1 MGKKKGGSL
10 WIFCL
15 IWSYCESK
23 TPVQIVQRPAVTR
36 SECSTWG
43 SFHFQTFDHVKF
55 DFPGICHYVF
65 ASHCN
70 DSYHDFNIQ
79 VRRSDKNGFPVCF
92 TATIDGVLLEVK
104 ESGITVNGHE
114 IPLPFSLK
122 SILIEDTC
130 TYFQVTSTLGLT
142 LKWNWA
148 DTLLL
153 DLEDTYKGKTCG
165 LCGNYDGNEKND
177 LHLNGYKLLPRQFG
191 NLHKVEEPTE
201 KCPDVAEDEDAKNH
215 KGHVHHQKN
224 KCSKYISK
232 CKKLLAHLGNCSRV
246 VAFDD
251 YVATCTGDMCICAK
265 NSSSDSALVSSCICS
280 TLSQYSRDCVLNGGI
295 PGKWRTK
302 DLCFQECPNNLE
314 YMECGNPCADTC
326 ANPERSKICKAP
338 CTDGCFCPAGTILD
352 DMNGNKC
359 IPIDTC
365 PCMFQGKVY
374 ASGGSYSTPSQNCT
388 CAGGQWVCVSLPL
401 SGNCNVK
408 GGFHITTFD
417 NKEFI
422 FHGNCHYVLAKD
434 IGSSFVVVGEII
446 QCGISSTMTC
456 LKNVLV
462 TLRALNIRLCSCG
475 NVYINNFIA
484 VLPITRD
491 GITIFRPSTFYI
503 NILTSLGVQIQ
514 VQIKP
519 IMQLF
524 ITVDDSYQNHT
535 SGLCGNFNNIQIDD
549 FRTISGVVED
559 SASAFGNSWKTR
571 GSCPD
576 VEDNF
581 EDPCANSVDKEKFGQ
596 HWCELL
602 SNTSGVFAACHS
614 VVDPSLY
621 VKNCVYDTCNAEKS
635 EAALCSV
642 LSTYSR
648 DCAAR
653 GVHLKGWRHGV
664 CDVSKDC
671 PETMVFSYDVKFCNH
686 SCRSLGE
693 PDLLCNVQST
703 PVEGCGCPKG
713 TYLNADECVSPDDC
727 PCYYKDKTIQAGKS
741 FQEDKLMCKCIRGRL
756 DCIGEAIMKKDC
768 PAPMFY
774 FDCSSA
780 GPGATGSECQKS
792 CKTQDM
798 QCYVT
803 ECVSGCMCPNGLISD
818 GKGVCIAEDQCPC
831 VHGGN
836 FYNPGENITVRCNTC
851 TCNNRQWN
859 CTENPCQGT
868 CTVYGNGHYLSFD
881 GEKFDFMGDCD
892 YILAQDFCPNNP
904 NDGTFRIVTQN
915 NACGKSLSICSLKI
929 TLILE
934 NIEIRLL
941 EGKIQEITTEPDAVK
956 NYKLDL
962 RGVYIVIETS
972 LGMTFMWDQKTTVMV
987 LVAPSFQGKVCG
999 LCGDFDGR
1007 SKNDFTTRGQSVEMR
1022 VQEFGN
1028 SWKVTSSCSNIN
1040 MTDLCAD
1047 QPFKSVLGQKH
1058 CSIIKSNVFGACHS
1072 KINPMPYYESC
1083 VSDFCGCDSV
1093 GDCECFCTSVAAYSR
1108 SCNRVGV
1115 CIDWRRPSICP
1126 VFCDYYNPP
1135 DKHEWF
1141 YRPCGAPCLKTCRNP
1156 QGKCGNLL
1164 YSLEG
1169 CYPECSTEKPYYDE
1183 EQRECVSLLDCVS
1196 CNPKEKLCTED
1207 SKDCLCCY
1215 QEKTY
1220 TLNENIYSQTDGV
1233 RCWKAVCGPNG
1244 NIIRTFIPCGTSP
1257 TMVPAIEEPGPMP
1270 KERADEESEITS
1282 PKSRRSGVE
1291 NIIEAPSSTSALAI
1305 TRASPCYCNVN
1316 GHLIFQGSIISQT
1329 TDGLGRCFYSVC
1341 NASCHSELI
1350 QGECATT
1357 PRLSTAPEQPSNH
1370 CHSALQNGRCEN
1382 SLPSAANTSAP
1393 NVTPMRDCSYLSPPR
1408 KFNESWDFGN
1418 CQIATCLG
1426 GGNDIKLSK
1435 VNCPPQ
1441 LLNLCVNGFPLTK
1454 HYDETGCCEVFECQC
1469 VCSGW
1474 GNEHYVTFDGTYYN
1488 FQGNCTY
1495 LLVKPIQPDSQSFWI
1510 HMDNYYC
1517 GTTDGAICSKS
1528 LVIFYKNSMVILTQ
1542 AVDHRKEANLVL
1554 FNNKK
1559 VVPNV
1564 SKNGIR
1570 ITSSGLYVVVEIP
1583 EQKLYV
1589 SYGRLTFYIKLPFST
1604 FYNNTMGQCGT
1615 CTNQKSDDAM
1625 KRNGEIADSFK
1636 EMALDW
1642 RVPDPTN
1649 RHCELNTLAPAQT
1662 ETSLSKVGVCAPSAL
1677 CKLIWNLTGCHSA
1690 IPPRP
1695 YYEACV
1701 VDGCSAQ
1708 RQKAECQSLETY
1720 AALCG
1725 FHGICVDWRSKTNG
1739 QCEARCSQDQIYKPC
1754 GGVERSTCSSRK
1766 TTIPLQDKDP
1776 ALVEGCYCPEG
1787 KILLNNLDGLC
1798 VSVCGCIGPDGLV
1811 KQPGEIW
1818 EHDCQYCTCNE
1829 ATLNISCSPHSCVK
1843 SLPVNCTKEGF
1854 VPKMRPHSEDPCC
1867 PETVCECD
1875 VKSCSLIR
1883 RQCDLGFQPVVAI
1896 SEGGCCPIF
1905 SCIPKSVCV
1914 SEGVEYKPGTVV
1926 PKNSC
1931 EDCLCTEKRD
1941 PATQTNQIQC
1951 TPVKCSTGCQQGF
1964 RYIREEGRCCGQCVQ
1979 VACVAKLPSGI
1990 VTVEVG
1996 KTYKVLEDNCA
2007 LYNCTQSSGQFVLT
2021 STIISC
2027 PEFDPSNCVPGT
2039 VATTSDG
2046 CCKTCIPLSHVC
2058 KLKLKKEYITH
2069 KNCKSAA
2076 PVLVPSCEG
2085 SCSTY
2090 SVYAFGDSEM
2100 KHKCTCC
2107 HETKSHMM
2115 KVELICSKRKKIE
2128 YKYVQVDEC
2137 DCVETK
2143 CQEKKT

>member
-1 MGKKKGGSL
+1 MGKKKVGPL

-15 IWSYCESK
+15 IWSYCEGK
-23 TPVQIVQRPAVTR
+23 TPVQIVQRSAVTR

-43 SFHFQTFDHVKF
+43 NFHFQTFDHVKF

-70 DSYHDFNIQ
+70 DSYQDFNIQ
-79 VRRSDKNGFPVCF
+79 VRRSEKNGFPVCF

-104 ESGITVNGHE
+104 ESGITVNGHDTVLY
-114 IPLPFSLK
+114 IS
-122 SILIEDTC
+122 SALI
-130 TYFQVTSTLGLT
+130 
-142 LKWNWA
+142 
-148 DTLLL
+148 L
-153 DLEDTYKGKTCG
+153 DLEDTYMGKTCG

-201 KCPDVAEDEDAKNH
+201 KCPDVAEDEDARNH
-215 KGHVHHQKN
+215 KGRSHQQKN
-224 KCSKYISK
+224 KCSKYKSK
-232 CKKLLAHLGNCSRV
+232 CKKLLAQLGNCSRV

-251 YVATCTGDMCICAK
+251 YVATCTRDMCICAK
-265 NSSSDSALVSSCICS
+265 NFSSDSALVSSCICS

-302 DLCFQECPNNLE
+302 DLCYMQKCP
-314 YMECGNPCADTC
+314 
-326 ANPERSKICKAP
+326 R
-338 CTDGCFCPAGTILD
+338 TILD

-359 IPIDTC
+359 IPTNSC

-374 ASGGSYSTPSQNCT
+374 ATGGSYSTPSQNCT

-401 SGNCNVK
+401 SGNCNVE

-434 IGSSFVVVGEII
+434 HGSSFVVVGEII

-462 TLRALNIRLCSCG
+462 TLRNIRLCSCG

-491 GITIFRPSTFYI
+491 GIMIFRPSTFYI
-503 NILTSLGVQIQ
+503 NILTSFGIQIQ

-535 SGLCGNFNNIQIDD
+535 SGLCGNFNNIPIDD

-602 SNTSGVFAACHS
+602 SNTSSVFASCHS
-614 VVDPSLY
+614 VVDPASY

-653 GVHLKGWRHGV
+653 GVHLKGWRLGV

-686 SCRSLGE
+686 SCRSLSE
-693 PDLLCNVQST
+693 PDLLCNIQST
-703 PVEGCGCPKG
+703 PVEGCGCPKE
-713 TYLNADECVSPDDC
+713 TYLNADECVSPEDC

-756 DCIGEAIMKKDC
+756 DCIGEVIMKKDC
-768 PAPMFY
+768 SAPMFY

-780 GPGATGSECQKS
+780 GPGAIGSECQKS

-803 ECVSGCMCPNGLISD
+803 ECVSGCMCPSGLVSD
-818 GKGVCIAEDQCPC
+818 GKGGCIAEDQCPC

-972 LGMTFMWDQKTTVMV
+972 QGMTFMWDQKITVIV
-987 LVAPSFQGKVCG
+987 LVTPSFQGKVCG

-1183 EQRECVSLLDCVS
+1183 EQRECVSLLNCMLCS
-1196 CNPKEKLCTED
+1196 PKEKLCTED

-1220 TLNENIYSQTDGV
+1220 TLNESIYSKTDGV
-1233 RCWKAVCGPNG
+1233 SCWKAVCGPNG

-1257 TMVPAIEEPGPMP
+1257 TIVPAIEE
-1270 KERADEESEITS
+1270 S
-1282 PKSRRSGVE
+1282 
-1291 NIIEAPSSTSALAI
+1291 EAPSTTSTPAV

-1316 GHLIFQGSIISQT
+1316 GQLVSQGNIISQT
-1329 TDGLGRCFYSVC
+1329 TDGLGRCFYSIC
-1341 NASCHSELI
+1341 NASCQSELI

-1357 PRLSTAPEQPSNH
+1357 SRPSTAPEQPSDH
-1370 CHSALQNGRCEN
+1370 CESALQNGHCETT
-1382 SLPSAANTSAP
+1382 PASAANTSAP
-1393 NVTPMRDCSYLSPPR
+1393 KVTPTRDCPYLSPPR

-1426 GGNDIKLSK
+1426 GGNDIKLSN
-1435 VNCPPQ
+1435 VYCPPQ

-1454 HYDETGCCEVFECQC
+1454 RYDETGCCEVFECQC

-1495 LLVKPIQPDSQSFWI
+1495 LLVKPIKPDSQSFWI

-1528 LVIFYKNSMVILTQ
+1528 LVIFYKNSVVILTQ
-1542 AVDHRKEANLVL
+1542 AVEHRKETNLVL

-1564 SKNGIR
+1564 SKNGII

-1589 SYGRLTFYIKLPFST
+1589 SYGRLMFYIKLPFSI
-1604 FYNNTMGQCGT
+1604 FYNNTLGQCGT

-1625 KRNGEIADSFK
+1625 KRNGEIADSFR

-1649 RHCELNTLAPAQT
+1649 RNCELIPCL
-1662 ETSLSKVGVCAPSAL
+1662 SL
-1677 CKLIWNLTGCHSA
+1677 IRNLTGCHSA

-1701 VDGCSAQ
+1701 VDGCSAL
-1708 RQKAECQSLETY
+1708 RQKTECQSLQTY

-1754 GGVERSTCSSRK
+1754 GGTERSTCFGRK
-1766 TTIPLQDKDP
+1766 TTLPLQDKDP
-1776 ALVEGCYCPEG
+1776 ALVEGCHCPDG
-1787 KILLNNLDGLC
+1787 KILLNNLDGIC

-1811 KQPGEIW
+1811 KQPGEKW

-1854 VPKMRPHSEDPCC
+1854 VPKTQPRSEDPCC
-1867 PETVCECD
+1867 SETVCECD
-1875 VKSCSLIR
+1875 VKSCSPIK

-1896 SEGGCCPIF
+1896 SEDGCCPIF

-1914 SEGVEYKPGTVV
+1914 SEGVEYKPGRVV

-1931 EDCLCTEKRD
+1931 EDCLCTEKQD

-1951 TPVKCSTGCQQGF
+1951 TPVKCSTDCRQGF

-1979 VACVAKLPSGI
+1979 VACVAKLPFGI
-1990 VTVEVG
+1990 VTIEVG
-1996 KTYKVLEDNCA
+1996 KIYKLLEDNCT

-2027 PEFDPSNCVPGT
+2027 PVFDPSNCVPGT

-2046 CCKTCIPLSHVC
+2046 CCKTCIPLSNVC

-2069 KNCKSAA
+2069 KSCKSAT
-2076 PVLVPSCEG
+2076 PVRVPSCEG
-2085 SCSTY
+2085 SCGTY
-2090 SVYAFGDSEM
+2090 SVYAFDDSKI

-2107 HETKSHMM
+2107 HETKSHEVKM
-2115 KVELICSKRKKIE
+2115 ELICSKRKRIE
-2128 YKYVQVDEC
+2128 YTYVHVDEC

-2143 CQEKKT
+2143 CQEKKP

>member
-70 DSYHDFNIQ
+70 DSYQDFNIQ

-422 FHGNCHYVLAKD
+422 FHGNCHYVLAK
-434 IGSSFVVVGEII
+434 
-446 QCGISSTMTC
+446 
-456 LKNVLV
+456 
-462 TLRALNIRLCSCG
+462 NIRLCSCG

-484 VLPITRD
+484 MLPITR
-491 GITIFRPSTFYI
+491 
-503 NILTSLGVQIQ
+503 
-514 VQIKP
+514 
-519 IMQLF
+519 
-524 ITVDDSYQNHT
+524 
-535 SGLCGNFNNIQIDD
+535 
-549 FRTISGVVED
+549 
-559 SASAFGNSWKTR
+559 
-571 GSCPD
+571 
-576 VEDNF
+576 
-581 EDPCANSVDKEKFGQ
+581 EKFGQ

-703 PVEGCGCPKG
+703 PVEGCGCPKE

-741 FQEDKLMCKCIRGRL
+741 FQEDKLM
-756 DCIGEAIMKKDC
+756 
-768 PAPMFY
+768 
-774 FDCSSA
+774 
-780 GPGATGSECQKS
+780 
-792 CKTQDM
+792 
-798 QCYVT
+798 
-803 ECVSGCMCPNGLISD
+803 
-818 GKGVCIAEDQCPC
+818 
-831 VHGGN
+831 
-836 FYNPGENITVRCNTC
+836 C

-892 YILAQDFCPNNP
+892 YILAQ
-904 NDGTFRIVTQN
+904 
-915 NACGKSLSICSLKI
+915 
-929 TLILE
+929 
-934 NIEIRLL
+934 
-941 EGKIQEITTEPDAVK
+941 
-956 NYKLDL
+956 
-962 RGVYIVIETS
+962 
-972 LGMTFMWDQKTTVMV
+972 
-987 LVAPSFQGKVCG
+987 
-999 LCGDFDGR
+999 
-1007 SKNDFTTRGQSVEMR
+1007 
-1022 VQEFGN
+1022 
-1028 SWKVTSSCSNIN
+1028 
-1040 MTDLCAD
+1040 
-1047 QPFKSVLGQKH
+1047 
-1058 CSIIKSNVFGACHS
+1058 
-1072 KINPMPYYESC
+1072 INPMPYYESC

-1115 CIDWRRPSICP
+1115 CIDWRRPSIC
-1126 VFCDYYNPP
+1126 
-1135 DKHEWF
+1135 
-1141 YRPCGAPCLKTCRNP
+1141 RPK
-1156 QGKCGNLL
+1156 
-1164 YSLEG
+1164 
-1169 CYPECSTEKPYYDE
+1169 
-1183 EQRECVSLLDCVS
+1183 
-1196 CNPKEKLCTED
+1196 
-1207 SKDCLCCY
+1207 
-1215 QEKTY
+1215 
-1220 TLNENIYSQTDGV
+1220 
-1233 RCWKAVCGPNG
+1233 
-1244 NIIRTFIPCGTSP
+1244 
-1257 TMVPAIEEPGPMP
+1257 P

-1282 PKSRRSGVE
+1282 PKSRRS
-1291 NIIEAPSSTSALAI
+1291 
-1305 TRASPCYCNVN
+1305 
-1316 GHLIFQGSIISQT
+1316 
-1329 TDGLGRCFYSVC
+1329 
-1341 NASCHSELI
+1341 
-1350 QGECATT
+1350 
-1357 PRLSTAPEQPSNH
+1357 
-1370 CHSALQNGRCEN
+1370 
-1382 SLPSAANTSAP
+1382 
-1393 NVTPMRDCSYLSPPR
+1393 
-1408 KFNESWDFGN
+1408 
-1418 CQIATCLG
+1418 
-1426 GGNDIKLSK
+1426 
-1435 VNCPPQ
+1435 
-1441 LLNLCVNGFPLTK
+1441 
-1454 HYDETGCCEVFECQC
+1454 
-1469 VCSGW
+1469 
-1474 GNEHYVTFDGTYYN
+1474 
-1488 FQGNCTY
+1488 
-1495 LLVKPIQPDSQSFWI
+1495 
-1510 HMDNYYC
+1510 
-1517 GTTDGAICSKS
+1517 
-1528 LVIFYKNSMVILTQ
+1528 
-1542 AVDHRKEANLVL
+1542 
-1554 FNNKK
+1554 
-1559 VVPNV
+1559 
-1564 SKNGIR
+1564 
-1570 ITSSGLYVVVEIP
+1570 
-1583 EQKLYV
+1583 
-1589 SYGRLTFYIKLPFST
+1589 
-1604 FYNNTMGQCGT
+1604 GT

-1677 CKLIWNLTGCHSA
+1677 CKLIW
-1690 IPPRP
+1690 
-1695 YYEACV
+1695 
-1701 VDGCSAQ
+1701 
-1708 RQKAECQSLETY
+1708 
-1720 AALCG
+1720 
-1725 FHGICVDWRSKTNG
+1725 
-1739 QCEARCSQDQIYKPC
+1739 
-1754 GGVERSTCSSRK
+1754 K

-1798 VSVCGCIGPDGLV
+1798 VSVCV
-1811 KQPGEIW
+1811 
-1818 EHDCQYCTCNE
+1818 
-1829 ATLNISCSPHSCVK
+1829 
-1843 SLPVNCTKEGF
+1843 
-1854 VPKMRPHSEDPCC
+1854 
-1867 PETVCECD
+1867 
-1875 VKSCSLIR
+1875 
-1883 RQCDLGFQPVVAI
+1883 
-1896 SEGGCCPIF
+1896 
-1905 SCIPKSVCV
+1905 PKSVCV
-1914 SEGVEYKPGTVV
+1914 SEGVEYKGTVV
-1926 PKNSC
+1926 
-1931 EDCLCTEKRD
+1931 
-1941 PATQTNQIQC
+1941 
-1951 TPVKCSTGCQQGF
+1951 
-1964 RYIREEGRCCGQCVQ
+1964 
-1979 VACVAKLPSGI
+1979 
-1990 VTVEVG
+1990 
-1996 KTYKVLEDNCA
+1996 
-2007 LYNCTQSSGQFVLT
+2007 
-2021 STIISC
+2021 
-2027 PEFDPSNCVPGT
+2027 
-2039 VATTSDG
+2039 TTSDG

-2090 SVYAFGDSEM
+2090 SVPGS
-2100 KHKCTCC
+2100 
-2107 HETKSHMM
+2107 
-2115 KVELICSKRKKIE
+2115 SKRPEIMLLKQAE
-2128 YKYVQVDEC
+2128 ETLYVV
-2137 DCVETK
+2137 
-2143 CQEKKT
+2143 

>member
-1 MGKKKGGSL
+1 MGEKKGGAL

-15 IWSYCESK
+15 IWSYCEGK
-23 TPVQIVQRPAVTR
+23 TPVQIVQRPVVTR

-43 SFHFQTFDHVKF
+43 NFHFQTFDHVKF

-65 ASHCN
+65 ASHCK
-70 DSYHDFNIQ
+70 DSYQDFNIQ
-79 VRRSDKNGFPVCF
+79 VRRSEKNGFPVCF

-104 ESGITVNGHE
+104 ESGITVNGHDTVLY
-114 IPLPFSLK
+114 ISNA
-122 SILIEDTC
+122 LI
-130 TYFQVTSTLGLT
+130 
-142 LKWNWA
+142 
-148 DTLLL
+148 L

-201 KCPDVAEDEDAKNH
+201 KCPDVAEDEDARNH
-215 KGHVHHQKN
+215 KGRSHQQKN
-224 KCSKYISK
+224 KCSKYKSK
-232 CKKLLAHLGNCSRV
+232 CKKLLAQLGNCSRV

-251 YVATCTGDMCICAK
+251 YVATCTRDMCICAK
-265 NSSSDSALVSSCICS
+265 NFSSDSALVSSCICS

-359 IPIDTC
+359 IPTNSC

-374 ASGGSYSTPSQNCT
+374 ATGGSYSTPSQNCT

-401 SGNCNVK
+401 SGNCNVE

-434 IGSSFVVVGEII
+434 NGSSFVVVGEII

-462 TLRALNIRLCSCG
+462 TLRALVSLCIFSC
-475 NVYINNFIA
+475 
-484 VLPITRD
+484 
-491 GITIFRPSTFYI
+491 
-503 NILTSLGVQIQ
+503 
-514 VQIKP
+514 
-519 IMQLF
+519 
-524 ITVDDSYQNHT
+524 
-535 SGLCGNFNNIQIDD
+535 
-549 FRTISGVVED
+549 GVVED

-602 SNTSGVFAACHS
+602 SNTNGVFASCHS
-614 VVDPSLY
+614 VVDPASY

-653 GVHLKGWRHGV
+653 GVHLNGWRLGV

-686 SCRSLGE
+686 SCRSLSE
-693 PDLLCNVQST
+693 PDLLCNIQST
-703 PVEGCGCPKG
+703 PVEGCGCPKE
-713 TYLNADECVSPDDC
+713 TYLNADECVSPEDC

-780 GPGATGSECQKS
+780 GPGAIGSECQKS

-803 ECVSGCMCPNGLISD
+803 ECVSGCMCPGGLVSD
-818 GKGVCIAEDQCPC
+818 GKGGCIAEDQCPC

-836 FYNPGENITVRCNTC
+836 FYKPGENITVRCNTC

-956 NYKLDL
+956 NYRLDL

-972 LGMTFMWDQKTTVMV
+972 QGMTFMWDQKTTVIV
-987 LVAPSFQGKVCG
+987 LVAPSSQGKVCG

-1183 EQRECVSLLDCVS
+1183 EQRECVSLLNCMS
-1196 CNPKEKLCTED
+1196 CSSKEKLCTED
-1207 SKDCLCCY
+1207 SKDCFCCY

-1220 TLNENIYSQTDGV
+1220 TLNESIYSKTDGV
-1233 RCWKAVCGPNG
+1233 SCWKAVCGPNG
-1244 NIIRTFIPCGTSP
+1244 NIIRTFILCGTSP
-1257 TMVPAIEEPGPMP
+1257 TMVPAIEE
-1270 KERADEESEITS
+1270 S
-1282 PKSRRSGVE
+1282 
-1291 NIIEAPSSTSALAI
+1291 EAPSTTSTPAV

-1316 GHLIFQGSIISQT
+1316 GQLISQGNIISQT
-1329 TDGLGRCFYSVC
+1329 TDSLGRCFYSIC
-1341 NASCHSELI
+1341 NDSCQSELI

-1357 PRLSTAPEQPSNH
+1357 PRPSTAPEQPSDH
-1370 CHSALQNGRCEN
+1370 CESALQNGHCKTT
-1382 SLPSAANTSAP
+1382 PASAANTFAP
-1393 NVTPMRDCSYLSPPR
+1393 KVTPTRDCPYLSPPR

-1426 GGNDIKLSK
+1426 GGNDIKLSN
-1435 VNCPPQ
+1435 VYCPPQ
-1441 LLNLCVNGFPLTK
+1441 LLNLCVNGFPLAK
-1454 HYDETGCCEVFECQC
+1454 RYDETGCCEVFECQC

-1495 LLVKPIQPDSQSFWI
+1495 LLVKPIQPDSQNFWI

-1528 LVIFYKNSMVILTQ
+1528 LVIFYKNSVVILTQ
-1542 AVDHRKEANLVL
+1542 AVEHRKETNLVL

-1564 SKNGIR
+1564 SKNGII

-1589 SYGRLTFYIKLPFST
+1589 SYGRLMFYIKLPFST
-1604 FYNNTMGQCGT
+1604 FYNNTLGQCGT

-1625 KRNGEIADSFK
+1625 KRNGEIADSFR

-1642 RVPDPTN
+1642 TVPDPTN
-1649 RHCELNTLAPAQT
+1649 RNCELSTLTPAQT
-1662 ETSLSKVGVCAPSAL
+1662 ETSLSKVGACAPSAL

-1701 VDGCSAQ
+1701 VDGCSAL
-1708 RQKAECQSLETY
+1708 RQKTECQSLQTY

-1725 FHGICVDWRSKTNG
+1725 FHGICVDWRSKANG

-1754 GGVERSTCSSRK
+1754 GGTERSTCFSRK

-1776 ALVEGCYCPEG
+1776 ALVEGCHCPDG
-1787 KILLNNLDGLC
+1787 KILLNNLDGIC

-1811 KQPGEIW
+1811 KQPGETW

-1854 VPKMRPHSEDPCC
+1854 VPKTRPRSEDPCC

-1875 VKSCSLIR
+1875 VKSCSPIK
-1883 RQCDLGFQPVVAI
+1883 RQCNLGFQPVVAI
-1896 SEGGCCPIF
+1896 SEDGCCPIF

-1914 SEGVEYKPGTVV
+1914 SEGVEYKPGRVV

-1931 EDCLCTEKRD
+1931 EDCLCTEKQD

-1951 TPVKCSTGCQQGF
+1951 TPVKCSTDCRQGF

-1979 VACVAKLPSGI
+1979 VACVVKLPFGI
-1990 VTVEVG
+1990 VTIEVG
-1996 KTYKVLEDNCA
+1996 KTYNVLEDNCT

-2027 PEFDPSNCVPGT
+2027 PVFDPSNCVPGT

-2046 CCKTCIPLSHVC
+2046 CCKTCIPLSNVC
-2058 KLKLKKEYITH
+2058 KLNLKKEYITH
-2069 KNCKSAA
+2069 KSCKSAA

-2085 SCSTY
+2085 SCGTY
-2090 SVYAFGDSEM
+2090 SVYAFDDSKI

-2107 HETKSHMM
+2107 HETKSHEV
-2115 KVELICSKRKKIE
+2115 KVELICSKRKRIE
-2128 YKYVQVDEC
+2128 YTYVHVDEC

-2143 CQEKKT
+2143 CQEKKP